1 MAFDIQKRSL
11 KKSKKNTW
19 GRSMR
24 SAPGTKKFAQKLGTP
39 GARKIAKQYLIQE
52 MREVMQ

>member
-11 KKSKKNTW
+11 KKSKNNTW
-19 GRSMR
+19 SRSMR

-52 MREVMQ
+52 MREVS

>member
-11 KKSKKNTW
+11 KKFKKNTW
-19 GRSMR
+19 SRSMK
-24 SAPGTKKFAQKLGTP
+24 SAPGTKKFVQKLGTP

-52 MREVMQ
+52 IREAH